1 VADEVVY
8 QLGRLPRSKYIF
20 KHALIQDA
28 ASQSLLKRTRQQC
41 HQRVAQLLEEQ
52 FPDTVEAHPELMA
65 RHYTEAADSKHAVD
79 YWRRAGERARGQ
91 SANLEAIAY
100 LTKGIEMLQEL
111 PDNEERARQE
121 LSLQISLGHAN
132 IVAKGHGAVE
142 AEAAYTR
149 ALALCEQ
156 LGDIPELASTL
167 FGLWRFYCVARPLDE
182 ADEVAMQLRR
192 LAENKQETE
201 LHVVANYALG
211 YTALCMGN
219 LRNARI
225 NLEKGIAQYQP
236 VQRSA
241 ATYRA
246 AQDPGV
252 ACRSYLAL
260 TEWLLGFPE
269 RAQSLIRESVELAEE
284 LDHAYSL
291 AYALCY
297 AGATVFEACGIDRNT
312 VVQRGLEV
320 ATQGGFSLWI
330 VNGRAHRAS
339 MRFDDERSGSAL
351 DELRESV
358 LAKSQLGVHVHDPYF
373 LTLLARAYQQAGR
386 IDEGLQVL
394 DDAQRSIDA
403 RGERWWE
410 AEIRR
415 LRGENMLSR
424 STDNAGDAEV
434 CFEQALKISR
444 SQEARS
450 LELRA
455 ATSLARLWQRQDRHE
470 DARRLLGDCYASF
483 SEGFDTSDLNDAKA
497 LLDSLP

>member
-1 VADEVVY
+1 
-8 QLGRLPRSKYIF
+8 F

-28 ASQSLLKRTRQQC
+28 AYQSLLKRTRQQY
-41 HQRVAQLLEEQ
+41 HQEVARLLEER
-52 FPDTVEAHPELMA
+52 FPETVAENPELLA
-65 RHYTEAADSKHAVD
+65 HHYAEADNSERAVH
-79 YWRRAGERARGQ
+79 YWRSAGERARRQ

-100 LTKGIEMLQEL
+100 LTKGIAMLSEL

-132 IVAKGHGAVE
+132 IVAKGHGAIG
-142 AEAAYTR
+142 AEAAYAR
-149 ALALCEQ
+149 ALTLCER
-156 LGDIPELASTL
+156 LGDVPELASTL
-167 FGLWRFYCVARPLDE
+167 FGLWRFDVAARPLGETHDVVKRLSRL
-182 ADEVAMQLRR
+182 ADE
-192 LAENKQETE
+192 KQDTE
-201 LHVVANYALG
+201 LHVVACYALG
-211 YTALCMGN
+211 YTTLCMGK
-219 LRNARI
+219 LSDARASLEEGIARYLPTQRNAAI
-225 NLEKGIAQYQP
+225 
-236 VQRSA
+236 
-241 ATYRA
+241 YRA

-252 ACRSYLAL
+252 ACRAYLAM

-269 RAQSLIRESVELAEE
+269 RAQSLTRESVELAEE
-284 LDHAYSL
+284 VDDAYSL
-291 AYALCY
+291 AYALCFI
-297 AGATVFEACGIDRNT
+297 GATVSEACGSDRST
-312 VVQRGLEV
+312 LVQRGLDV
-320 ATQGGFSLWI
+320 ATREGFPFWI
-330 VNGRAHRAS
+330 VNGRVHRAS
-339 MRFDDERSGSAL
+339 MCFDDERSGSAL
-351 DELRESV
+351 DELRDSV
-358 LAKSQLGVHVHDPYF
+358 LGMSRLGVHIHRPY
-373 LTLLARAYQQAGR
+373 LMTLLARAYLQAGR

-483 SEGFDTSDLNDAKA
+483 NEGFDTADLRDAKQ
-497 LLDSLP
+497 LLESLS